1 MAQENLLP
9 QLYTYASSL
18 TPIELE
24 AMLNEDPEHMQK
36 RAAAQLAVRVRRPRP
51 CIPIPSSRPTAR
63 DAADRISTVVQLSGM
78 AGCTCTAHTQNVQ

>member
-1 MAQENLLP
+1 VVAQVKMAQENLLP

-36 RAAAQLAVRVRRPRP
+36 RAAAQMAVKVTGFSPD
-51 CIPIPSSRPTAR
+51 PT
-63 DAADRISTVVQLSGM
+63 L
-78 AGCTCTAHTQNVQ
+78 

>member
-36 RAAAQLAVRVRRPRP
+36 RAAAQLAVK
-51 CIPIPSSRPTAR
+51 AR
-63 DAADRISTVVQLSGM
+63 CRLTSQQTLSGVY
-78 AGCTCTAHTQNVQ
+78 QR

>member
-36 RAAAQLAVRVRRPRP
+36 RAAAQMAVKVGLSPD
-51 CIPIPSSRPTAR
+51 PT
-63 DAADRISTVVQLSGM
+63 L
-78 AGCTCTAHTQNVQ
+78 

>member
-9 QLYTYASSL
+9 HLYTYASSL

-36 RAAAQLAVRVRRPRP
+36 RAAAQLAVK
-51 CIPIPSSRPTAR
+51 AR
-63 DAADRISTVVQLSGM
+63 TGGSPQTTLVEQ
-78 AGCTCTAHTQNVQ
+78 Q